1 MSTPTQTMTSK
12 NTPAFSDPDNTWNR
26 RFAKSGFLF
35 GTEPNG
41 CLQEHCHAWEPGEL
55 GLSVADNKGR
65 NSVSFAEQGLK
76 VAAFDIAATG
86 VAKAGQLAARRG
98 ATVNLSEA
106 DCNAW
111 AWSDAALHWV
121 AAIFVQ
127 FADVDLRARLLA
139 SIVCSLT
146 PVGWLMLQGNTQRE
160 LDFRTGGRP

>member
-1 MSTPTQTMTSK
+1 MSPPPHMTSK

-55 GLSVADNKGR
+55 GLSVADNEGR

-111 AWSDAALHWV
+111 AWPDAALHWV